1 MQRKRVVKLP
11 AALLRSADLWSG
23 VLFSGLGAAALVL
36 GWEYQ
41 PGTAFQMGPGYFPRL
56 IGGVLI
62 VIGLITVIKALRHH
76 GEEIGEVPW
85 RAIVI
90 VLGALVAFGLVI
102 PRFGLAPAS
111 LVAVMIAGLAAP
123 DRKLG
128 QLAFAAVFLTVFACI
143 VFIKALGLTVP
154 IYVWE

>member
-1 MQRKRVVKLP
+1 MKVS
-11 AALLRSADLWSG
+11 ATLLRSADLWSG
-23 VLFSGLGAAALVL
+23 VLFLALGTAALVL

-56 IGGVLI
+56 IGGALI
-62 VIGLITVIKALRHH
+62 VIGIITVIKALRHH

-85 RAIVI
+85 RAIAI
-90 VLGALVAFGLVI
+90 VLGALVAFGLVVT
-102 PRFGLAPAS
+102 RFGLAPAS

-123 DRKLG
+123 DRRLG
-128 QLAFAAVFLTVFACI
+128 QLAIAAVLLTVFACI

-154 IYVWE
+154 IYVWD